1 MKIFKFIPAALA
13 LVAFA
18 SCSSDDLLGEKAP
31 EQEMKTV
38 GNINIAPL
46 VEDGDITRQGN
57 TPGSTFPV
65 WQAGDVLRTY
75 EAKPTTYDKYA
86 YNATSTFFEGCNDDI
101 GTPGTTNLDGAAKF
115 ALFPSKNVDY
125 AGYRDGKVVAV
136 VNIPQLIIY
145 DEDSEFE
152 NSDKLAYASNIPMW
166 GTVDQGAYPKVDA
179 FTMYYLTSA
188 LRVNIQNAFAK
199 NTTFLKIETSDGQPI
214 SGAFEAELSTTD
226 PSSSKLQKGTTA
238 LTTHNTMYVDLREA
252 PRYLSNI
259 YLPIIADAYE
269 WLKVSVTSV
278 DATTA
283 TPLPANS
290 DQIIADLEAHVN
302 NTGNKTT
309 GWQTIRTYYNSTP
322 FTKGKFKAFS
332 SQTQY
337 KLDNV
342 TTCEMLSKALKQ
354 YADYDLNNA
363 AATSLVLNVGGTTG
377 LEISREGDVDDYTI
391 YVPEMNVTDVTIN
404 IPAGIKADYTNAKI
418 VVKDENIK
426 KTFKD
431 GKLIIKAGD
440 GSSTPAVNTHDLDFE
455 INLPETSLTLAG
467 DFDATEKLKNID
479 IKNVKDFSIGDG
491 SMTTEINSASTITV
505 GAAKSVTVAD
515 NATCATELDVTAT
528 KNIEKVVISGKQTA
542 DIETYKANVFVLGEA
557 TDIYNYHSQA
567 TTAIGATATEGAA
580 DAVATGKVANIYTVG
595 NVYIA
600 NKTESEAVSGEI
612 SVLANNTI
620 TLKQGYVKKIA
631 YDVKTGSKFATP
643 SHAYYVKA
651 LNALSAADRLDKLV
665 TLNLDGIC
673 GDGLTAIAEIEDV
686 LLEDATSESGK
697 VYNYLKMTESKWG
710 GKTINASTY
719 SDYVAAAALA
729 KIYTASE
736 LATIGSA
743 TTPTGFTLYNQ
754 INLDNK
760 NWTNPN
766 LTVAFS
772 GKDPRFANAQSDKHK
787 SRIEAVT
794 TDGIHTIK
802 NLNIYGRTAD
812 SYGLFG
818 EVKPTSAIDV
828 KDFIIDG
835 VKCDISA
842 TARGTLA
849 GMAGIATVAGI
860 ADASTAAVTFSGIT
874 VKGTTGIIGSASAY
888 GNNTDDPVGVTYV
901 GGLVGQVKG
910 TNNVTI
916 SGNSITVPTIKGQ
929 CYLGGLVGGIA
940 TGATATTAI
949 DGNTVNLTSGFET
962 SVKPGDL
969 SVIYTQ
975 YGTVGM
981 ILGQAV
987 GTVTIGTTTVNTVSA
1002 DKITGNRGDLGFRFN
1017 FMTADATTTST
1028 TAVGTAGVNQVKYDF
1043 YGGNTN
1049 VGYSPAYTGLTIKE
1063 SSTSHT
1069 MTAAASSK
1077 YCCFNKTNQQNL
1089 TYQNKL
1095 NDYIRMTN
1103 WAE

>member
-86 YNATSTFFEGCNDDI
+86 YNATSTFFEGCNDGI

-115 ALFPSKNVDY
+115 ALFPSENVDY

-166 GTVDQGAYPKVDA
+166 GTVDRGAYPSVDA

-214 SGAFEAELSTTD
+214 SGAFEAVLSTTD

-259 YLPIIADAYE
+259 YLPVIADAYE

-278 DATTA
+278 DGTTA
-283 TPLPANS
+283 TPLAANS
-290 DQIIADLEAHVN
+290 DQIIADLEANVP
-302 NTGNKTT
+302 NTGNKAT

-322 FTKGKFKAFS
+322 FKKGTFKAFS

-337 KLDNV
+337 NLDNV

-354 YADYDLNNA
+354 YADFDLNNA
-363 AATSLVLNVGGTTG
+363 TATSLVLNVGGTTG

-491 SMTTEINSASTITV
+491 SMTTEINSTSAITV
-505 GAAKSVTVAD
+505 GAAKSVTVAN
-515 NATCATELDVTAT
+515 NATCATKLDVTAT

-542 DIETYKANVFVLGEA
+542 NIETYKANVFVLGEA

-567 TTAIGATATEGAA
+567 TTAIGATATDGTA
-580 DAVATGKVANIYTVG
+580 DAVETGKVANIYTVG

-631 YDVKTGSKFATP
+631 YDVKPGSYFADA

-651 LNALSAADRLDKLV
+651 LANLSAADRLDKLV
-665 TLNLDGIC
+665 TLNLHEIC
-673 GDGLTAIAEIEDV
+673 GDGRTAIAEIEDV
-686 LLEDATSESGK
+686 LLEDAGSETGK

-710 GKTINASTY
+710 GKTITSTY

-743 TTPTGFTLYNQ
+743 TTPTSFTLYNQ
-754 INLDNK
+754 IDLDNK
-760 NWTNPN
+760 NWTNPD

-772 GKDPRFANAQSDKHK
+772 GKDPRFANAQSDKHMD
-787 SRIEAVT
+787 RIKAVT
-794 TDGIHTIK
+794 KDGIHTIK
-802 NLNIYGRTAD
+802 NLNIYGRTTD

-818 EVKPTSAIDV
+818 EVKPTAAIDV

-842 TARGTLA
+842 TAKATLA

-916 SGNSITVPTIKGQ
+916 SGNSITVPTIEGQ
-929 CYLGGLVGGIA
+929 CYLGGLVGGIEA
-940 TGATATTAI
+940 SATATTAI
-949 DGNTVNLTSGFET
+949 NGNTVNLTSGFVT

-1028 TAVGTAGVNQVKYDF
+1028 TAVGSAGVNQVKYDF

-1069 MTAAASSK
+1069 MTAAGSSK

-1089 TYQNKL
+1089 LYENKL

>member
-57 TPGSTFPV
+57 TPGGTLPV

-86 YNATSTFFEGCNDDI
+86 YNATSTYFEGCNDGI

-115 ALFPSKNVDY
+115 ALFPSENVDY

-166 GTVDQGAYPKVDA
+166 GTVDQGAYPTVDA

-278 DATTA
+278 DGTTA
-283 TPLPANS
+283 TPLAANS
-290 DQIIADLEAHVN
+290 DQIIADLEGVI
-302 NTGNKTT
+302 NTGDKTT

-322 FTKGKFKAFS
+322 FTKGMFKAFS

-337 KLDNV
+337 NLDNV

-363 AATSLVLNVGGTTG
+363 ATTSLVLNVGGTTG
-377 LEISREGDVDDYTI
+377 LEISRQGDVDDYTI
-391 YVPEMNVTDVTIN
+391 YVPEMNVKDVTIN
-404 IPAGIKADYTNAKI
+404 IPAGIKANYAGAKI

-426 KTFKD
+426 KTFQN
-431 GKLIIKAGD
+431 GKLIITAGD
-440 GSSTPAVNTHDLDFE
+440 GSSIPAVDNNDLDFE

-467 DFDATEKLKNID
+467 DFDASYILNNID

-491 SMTTEINSASTITV
+491 IMTTEINPTSNITV
-505 GAAKSVTVAD
+505 GAAKSVTVAA
-515 NATCATELDVTAT
+515 NATCATKLDVTET
-528 KNIEKVVISGKQTA
+528 KNIEKVVISGTQSA
-542 DIETYKANVFVLGEA
+542 DIETYKANVFVLGVA
-557 TDIYNYHSQA
+557 TDIYNYHSAA
-567 TTAIGATATEGAA
+567 TTAIGATATDGTA
-580 DAVATGKVANIYTVG
+580 DAAATGKVANIYTVG

-600 NKTESEAVSGEI
+600 NETESEAVSGEI

-631 YDVKTGSKFATP
+631 YDVKPGSKFATS
-643 SHAYYVKA
+643 SHAYFVKA
-651 LNALSAADRLDKLV
+651 LANLSAADRLDKLV
-665 TLNLDGIC
+665 TLNLDKIC

-686 LLEDATSESGK
+686 LLEDAVSETGK

-710 GKTINASTY
+710 GKAIDGTTY
-719 SDYVAAAALA
+719 GNYVAAAALA

-743 TTPTGFTLYNQ
+743 TSPTSFTLYNQ
-754 INLDNK
+754 IDLDNK
-760 NWTNPN
+760 NWTNPD

-772 GKDPRFANAQSDKHK
+772 GKDPRYANAQSDKHK
-787 SRIEAVT
+787 TRIDDVT
-794 TDGIHTIK
+794 TAGIHTIK
-802 NLNIYGRTAD
+802 NLNIYGTAAD

-818 EVKPTSAIDV
+818 EVKPTTAIDV
-828 KDFIIDG
+828 KDFIING

-842 TARGTLA
+842 TTKTVLA

-860 ADASTAAVTFSGIT
+860 ADATTAAVTFSGIT
-874 VKGTTGIIGSASAY
+874 VTGTTGIIGSASAY

-910 TNNVTI
+910 SNNVTI
-916 SGNSITVPTIKGQ
+916 SGNSITVPTIEGQ
-929 CYLGGLVGGIA
+929 CYLGGVVGGIA

-949 DGNTVNLTSGFET
+949 DGNTVNLTSGFVT

-969 SVIYTQ
+969 SVIYKQ

-987 GTVTIGTTTVNTVSA
+987 STVTIGTTTVNTVTA
-1002 DKITGNRGDLGFRFN
+1002 DKITGNRGALGFRFN
-1017 FMTADATTTST
+1017 FKTADATTTNT
-1028 TAVGTAGVNQVKYDF
+1028 TAVNSAGVNQVKYDF

-1049 VGYSPAYTGLTIKE
+1049 VGYSPSVTSLTLKISGTSYTMNKDEI
-1063 SSTSHT
+1063 
-1069 MTAAASSK
+1069 
-1077 YCCFNKTNQQNL
+1077 CCYNKTNQQSL
-1089 TYQNKL
+1089 IYQNKL

>member
-38 GNINIAPL
+38 GNIHIAPL

-86 YNATSTFFEGCNDDI
+86 YNATSTYFEGCNDGI

-115 ALFPSKNVDY
+115 ALFPSENVDY

-166 GTVDQGAYPKVDA
+166 GTVDQGAYPTVDA

-259 YLPIIADAYE
+259 YLPVIADAYE

-283 TPLPANS
+283 TPLAANS
-290 DQIIADLEAHVN
+290 DQIIADLESVT
-302 NTGNKTT
+302 NTGDKAT

-322 FTKGKFKAFS
+322 FTKGMFKAFS

-337 KLDNV
+337 NLDNV

-354 YADYDLNNA
+354 YADYDLNDA
-363 AATSLVLNVGGTTG
+363 TATSLVLNVGGTTG

-391 YVPEMNVTDVTIN
+391 YVPEMNVKDVTIN
-404 IPAGIKADYTNAKI
+404 IPAGIKVDYDNAKI

-426 KTFKD
+426 KTFQN
-431 GKLIIKAGD
+431 GKLIITAGD
-440 GSSTPAVNTHDLDFE
+440 GSSTAAVNTKDLDFE

-467 DFDATEKLKNID
+467 DFDATNKLKNID

-491 SMTTEINSASTITV
+491 SMTTEINSASNITV
-505 GAAKSVTVAD
+505 GAAQSVTVATS
-515 NATCATELDVTAT
+515 ATCATKLDVTGT
-528 KNIEKVVISGKQTA
+528 KNIEKVVIRGTQSA

-557 TDIYNYHSQA
+557 TDIYNYHSAA
-567 TTAIGATATEGAA
+567 TTAIGATATDGTA
-580 DAVATGKVANIYTVG
+580 DAAATGKVANIYTVG

-600 NKTESEAVSGEI
+600 NSTESEAVSGEI

-631 YDVKTGSKFATP
+631 YDVKTGSKFADNT
-643 SHAYYVKA
+643 HAYYVKA
-651 LNALSAADRLDKLV
+651 LANLSAADRLDKLV

-686 LLEDATSESGK
+686 LLEDAASESGK
-697 VYNYLKMTESKWG
+697 YYNYLKMTESKWG
-710 GKTINASTY
+710 GKTIDGTTY
-719 SDYVAAAALA
+719 SDYVAATALA

-743 TTPTGFTLYNQ
+743 TSPTSFTLYNQ
-754 INLDNK
+754 IDLDNK
-760 NWTNPN
+760 NWTNPD

-772 GKDPRFANAQSDKHK
+772 GKDPRYANAQSDKHK

-802 NLNIYGRTAD
+802 NLNIYGTAAD

-818 EVKPTSAIDV
+818 EVTPTSAIEV
-828 KDFIIDG
+828 EDFIING
-835 VKCDISA
+835 VKCNISA
-842 TARGTLA
+842 TDKTVLA
-849 GMAGIATVAGI
+849 GMAGIGTVAGI
-860 ADASTAAVTFSGIT
+860 ADATTAAVTFSGIT
-874 VKGTTGIIGSASAY
+874 VTGTSGIIGSASAY
-888 GNNTDDPVGVTYV
+888 GNSTDDPVGVTYV

-910 TNNVTI
+910 SETVTI
-916 SGNSITVPTIKGQ
+916 SGNSITVPTIEGQ

-940 TGATATTAI
+940 TGSTATTAI
-949 DGNTVNLTSGFET
+949 DDNTVDLTSGFVT

-987 GTVTIGTTTVNTVSA
+987 STVTIGTTTENTVIA
-1002 DKITGNRGDLGFRFN
+1002 DKITGNRGALGFRFN
-1017 FMTADATTTST
+1017 FKTADATTTNT
-1028 TAVGTAGVNQVKYDF
+1028 TAVNSAGVNQVKYDF

-1049 VGYSPAYTGLTIKE
+1049 VGYSPNVTSLTLKISGSSYTMNKDEI
-1063 SSTSHT
+1063 
-1069 MTAAASSK
+1069 
-1077 YCCFNKTNQQNL
+1077 CCYDKTNQQNL
-1089 TYQNKL
+1089 NYQNKL

-1103 WAE
+1103 WQE